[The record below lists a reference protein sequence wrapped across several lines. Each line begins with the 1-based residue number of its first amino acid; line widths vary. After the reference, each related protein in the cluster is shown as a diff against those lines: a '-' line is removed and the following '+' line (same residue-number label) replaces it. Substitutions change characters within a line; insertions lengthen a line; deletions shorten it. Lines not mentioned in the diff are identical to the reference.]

1 MRNQFAL
8 RLRETRAQMELSQSQ
23 LATMLGVSQNTVSNW
38 ERGNRSPD
46 FDMLMKIAETLDV
59 STDYL
64 LGLKDF

>member
-1 MRNQFAL
+1 
-8 RLRETRAQMELSQSQ
+8 MELSQSQ

-38 ERGNRSPD
+38 ECDIRKPD

>member
-38 ERGNRSPD
+38 ECDIRKPD

>member
-1 MRNQFAL
+1 M
-8 RLRETRAQMELSQSQ
+8 SQTT
-23 LATMLGVSQNTVSNW
+23 LASILGVNQRTISNW

>member
-1 MRNQFAL
+1 MKNSFAE
-8 RLRETRAQMELSQSQ
+8 RLRCTRIENKMSQTT
-23 LATMLGVSQNTVSNW
+23 LASILGVNQRTISNW